1 MSNLS
6 TSEAFREAVGEE
18 IVMKTHKF
26 AKGLVDEGHPVEMM
40 TAVMIVESIR
50 AMTAMD
56 VQQHGCVPEGSKENF
71 LFAMSEAFDMVME
84 EARGCGYEVK

>member
-40 TAVMIVESIR
+40 AAVMIVESIR

-56 VQQHGCVPEGSKENF
+56 IQRHGHVPKDSKESF
-71 LFAMSEAFDMVME
+71 FFAMGEAFDMVME
-84 EARGCGYEVK
+84 EAREGGYEVK